1 MLQILNVM
9 EPSFSDKMSVSYLMC
24 QLFGPG
30 SAGAAGLA
38 YDFRHARLL
47 MNEDPMQRKIGLL
60 LPPGFQALDLMAT
73 TVFELANAISGEPRY
88 TLQMLSETGG
98 VVPSS
103 SGVAVLTEA
112 VAQYDIDTV
121 LVAGQLTPGQ
131 PSTPGFLDIL
141 RQSALHA
148 RRLAG
153 LCTGAFLLAEAGLLD
168 GKRVTTHWALAREL
182 QRAYPRLRVEE
193 DRIFINEGKLWTSA
207 GMTACA
213 DLCLALVEADHGIEM
228 SRNIARKLVVYH
240 RRSGGQSQF
249 SALLELE
256 PKSDR
261 IQQALSYAKRHLKK
275 PLSVIELAGAANLS
289 TRQFSRAFRVETGQ
303 SPARAVEVLRVE
315 AARAMIEGSNQSIDV
330 VARETGFADPERMR
344 RAFLRAFGQP
354 PQAIKRAAREQAM
367 LSA

>member
-1 MLQILNVM
+1 
-9 EPSFSDKMSVSYLMC
+9 
-24 QLFGPG
+24 
-30 SAGAAGLA
+30 
-38 YDFRHARLL
+38 
-47 MNEDPMQRKIGLL
+47 MQRKIGLL

-73 TVFELANAISGEPRY
+73 TVFELANGIAGELCY
-88 TLQMLSETGG
+88 ALQLLSETGG
-98 VVPSS
+98 IMTSS
-103 SGVAVLTEA
+103 SGVGVLTEA
-112 VAQYDIDTV
+112 ATAYAFDTL

-131 PSTPGFLDIL
+131 PSTPGFIGIL
-141 RQSALHA
+141 RQAGQQA
-148 RRLAG
+148 RRVASI
-153 LCTGAFLLAEAGLLD
+153 CTGAFLLAEAGLLD
-168 GKRVTTHWALAREL
+168 GKRATTHWALAREL

-193 DRIFINEGKLWTSA
+193 DRIFINEGKIWTSA
-207 GMTACA
+207 GMTACV
-213 DLCLALVEADHGIEM
+213 DLCLALVEADHGVEM
-228 SRNIARKLVVYH
+228 SRQIARKLVVYH

-275 PLSVIELAGAANLS
+275 PLSVDELAGAANLS
-289 TRQFSRAFRVETGQ
+289 TRQFSRTFRVETGQ

-315 AARAMIEGSNQSIDV
+315 AARAMIEGSNHSIDV

-354 PQAIKRAAREQAM
+354 PQAIKRAAREQAL